1 MANPFYKVSPHI
13 WLQGYLEKFQAANIL
28 TGRRLLFEENE
39 LAEFLRFGSGAEL
52 QSDHPLQERMLE
64 ADLLVETGGKGGSET
79 PRLEMLDKRVTRFLA
94 EFLET
99 SRSKVE
105 TRYPSLP
112 ERLLEAQRV
121 MMSQTGHL
129 PEARRVVVEKDL
141 GVLFSHVQSFLEK
154 EMVEPG
160 FTFQTDFLIKTAGR
174 PLPREDYEQQ
184 PCLPETSQRRM
195 EMARGLLRE
204 DSRGLI
210 LGDDDLLSLYWS
222 LEFSQPCDVFELDVE
237 LIDFLT
243 PQLSHNVT
251 LRPRDLTQGLPPEFC
266 GRYDL
271 VFTDPMYE
279 RKGMDLFLRCC
290 ADALSDQP
298 DARVLF
304 TTRQDMID
312 DGELLEDRFTQVG
325 LEVEKRFKD
334 FSRYRLP
341 DFYRR
346 KLLKGFHQAGLSPQL
361 VDGLSQIPYLYADMF
376 WLKKH
381 GP

>member
-1 MANPFYKVSPHI
+1 MADPVYKVSPHI

-39 LAEFLRFGSGAEL
+39 LAEFLRFGVGAEL
-52 QSDHPLQERMLE
+52 QPDHPLHKRMLE
-64 ADLLVETGGKGGSET
+64 ADLLVGTDATASSDT
-79 PRLEMLDKRVTRFLA
+79 PRLEMLAKRVTRFLA

-105 TRYPSLP
+105 ARFPTLS
-112 ERLLEAQRV
+112 ERLSETQRV
-121 MMSQTGHL
+121 LMNQLGHL
-129 PEARRVVVEKDL
+129 PEARRTVVEKDL
-141 GVLFSHVQSFLEK
+141 GVVFSHVQSFLDK
-154 EMVEPG
+154 EMAGTE

-195 EMARGLLRE
+195 EMARGFLRE

-222 LEFSQPCDVFELDVE
+222 LEFSQPCDVFELDDE

-243 PQLSHNVT
+243 PQLSNNVT
-251 LRPRDLTQGLPPEFC
+251 LRTRDLTQGLPPEFC

-279 RKGMDLFLRCC
+279 RKGMDLFLQCC
-290 ADALSDQP
+290 ADALSDHPQ
-298 DARVLF
+298 ARVLF

-376 WLKKH
+376 WLKKVTS
-381 GP
+381 

>member
-1 MANPFYKVSPHI
+1 MPDSLYKLTSHI
-13 WLQGYLEKFQAANIL
+13 WLQRYLEKFQAANIL
-28 TGRRLLFEENE
+28 TGRRLLLEQKE
-39 LAEFLRFGSGAEL
+39 LAEFLRFGFGAEL
-52 QSDHPLQERMLE
+52 QSVHPLHKRMLE
-64 ADLLVETGGKGGSET
+64 ADLLVGTDATASSDT

-94 EFLET
+94 EHLKT
-99 SRSKVE
+99 SRSKIE
-105 TRYPSLP
+105 ARLP
-112 ERLLEAQRV
+112 TLAQRLSEAHKTV
-121 MMSQTGHL
+121 VSQVNHL
-129 PEARRVVVEKDL
+129 PQSQQEVVQKDL
-141 GVLFSHVQSFLEK
+141 GVLFSHVQTFLKK
-154 EMVEPG
+154 EMTQEE

-195 EMARGLLRE
+195 EMARGFLRE

-237 LIDFLT
+237 LMDFLT
-243 PQLSHNVT
+243 PQLSDNVT

-279 RKGMDLFLRCC
+279 RKGMDLFLQCC
-290 ADALSDQP
+290 ADALSDHPQ
-298 DARVLF
+298 ARVLF

-376 WLKKH
+376 WLKKS
-381 GP
+381 